1 MITFINDSTEMKLG
15 LNFYK
20 KSAKSIGVIIRW
32 DTKKYRYALFLRRP
46 KIKGSLFF
54 SFWTCTTYK
63 TWRWIHPVSLLP
75 LDGPNG
81 KELLLNKE
89 RN

>member
-32 DTKKYRYALFLRRP
+32 DTKN
-46 KIKGSLFF
+46 IDMHFF
-54 SFWTCTTYK
+54 
-63 TWRWIHPVSLLP
+63 
-75 LDGPNG
+75 
-81 KELLLNKE
+81 
-89 RN
+89 